1 MERRPLETA
10 LDEEE
15 SEAEDFAN
23 RISTNIALLEKCNND
38 WSNIL
43 KELKDDAKVTEERE
57 YARASEGDD
66 GLIEVLLNGKEILAR
81 LKARITI
88 ILRKREQIALQAT
101 RTAIQENLSL
111 QTSSFQPGNV
121 SASNIESSIRLPK
134 LQLPNF
140 DGNILRWPEFW
151 DIYESSVHRQDIPKV
166 VKYSYLKGVLRGSAA
181 SAITGVSIT
190 NEGYDVAIRILQEKF
205 GNKEAIVEALYA
217 KLQCL
222 PTASNKF
229 SDIKYTHDVIEKLL
243 RQLESQGEMVNQQ
256 RMLIHQLLSKFPLE
270 VIVKLS

>member
-1 MERRPLETA
+1 M
-10 LDEEE
+10 
-15 SEAEDFAN
+15 
-23 RISTNIALLEKCNND
+23 
-38 WSNIL
+38 
-43 KELKDDAKVTEERE
+43 
-57 YARASEGDD
+57 
-66 GLIEVLLNGKEILAR
+66 
-81 LKARITI
+81 
-88 ILRKREQIALQAT
+88 LQAT

-121 SASNIESSIRLPK
+121 SASNIESSIHLPK

-151 DIYESSVHRQDIPKV
+151 DIYKSSVHRQDIPKV

-222 PTASNKF
+222 PK
-229 SDIKYTHDVIEKLL
+229 VIILL
-243 RQLESQGEMVNQQ
+243 
-256 RMLIHQLLSKFPLE
+256 K
-270 VIVKLS
+270 